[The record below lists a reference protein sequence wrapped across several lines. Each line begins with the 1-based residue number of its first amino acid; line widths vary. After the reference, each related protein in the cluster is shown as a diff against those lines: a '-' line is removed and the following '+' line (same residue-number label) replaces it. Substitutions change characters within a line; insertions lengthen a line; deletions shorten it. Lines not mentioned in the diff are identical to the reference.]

1 MDSFH
6 PLFVRF
12 YQTKRQEV
20 SFLAGDLCLYP
31 VVREAAAS
39 MGWRLIRADD
49 NDECAKRN
57 CHVIWIDRAF
67 KENAF
72 LMYQKWQRI
81 NHFPGMVVICNKAPM
96 ARNLDIM
103 RKEFP
108 KEYDFYPTTY
118 VLPQDYGSL
127 KSLFPS
133 SGQSKVTYIIKP
145 SGGAQGKGIF
155 LTRSLEDVEN
165 LGTVC
170 VAQPYITNP
179 LLIDGKKFDLRIYVL
194 VTSCTPL
201 RVYLFRDGLVRM
213 CAEEYEIPT
222 PANMEDRCMHL
233 TNYAVNKHSDRYE
246 RDDRSSSTAG
256 DRGCKRS
263 IRWFLSWL
271 RAERGEDAASDLWS
285 KIGDICAL
293 TIVSILPL
301 LRREYSTIYE
311 RRMVPMPPM
320 PMPSGGPDT
329 IVDPAAEAE
338 LSGGGGDGHAATT
351 TTTTSN
357 NNTNVFAG
365 RSRCFELLGYD
376 IMVDSDLRPIL
387 IEVNHLPSWGTDS
400 PLDQDVKFR
409 AITQALR
416 AIDVSAQD
424 KKTFECAK
432 RRQGVAPIAT
442 RRGLAEGFSSDDNA
456 DARDIKRNNNQPKG
470 DAATIG
476 PIDRQ
481 RLDDEERILKDYD
494 RIYPPSSKA
503 GVNQARYSEM
513 EMFAASMDAK
523 QHQRLTRPS
532 QQKYADGDVVE
543 NQKPG
548 QSNRRD
554 SWMGNIPRA
563 TTMME
568 GTKISRP
575 PTKKQI
581 ESADRL
587 SRGYSV
593 EDTAEAC
600 GGEKSSARKKSR
612 ILHNHD
618 FIYEEENPCLR
629 LIDRVQQSQEQSKEA
644 RKRAETKLNNR
655 ASSKSPGTALKQ
667 QVLSLGLEVPV
678 LTEENCKFYSKG
690 EL

>member
-1 MDSFH
+1 M
-6 PLFVRF
+6 
-12 YQTKRQEV
+12 
-20 SFLAGDLCLYP
+20 CLYP

-39 MGWRLIRADD
+39 MGWRLIREDD
-49 NDECAKRN
+49 DESAKRN
-57 CHVIWIDRAF
+57 CHVVWIDRTF

-72 LMYQKWQRI
+72 LMYQKWQRV
-81 NHFPGMVVICNKAPM
+81 NHFPGMVDICNKAPM

-103 RKEFP
+103 RREFP
-108 KEYDFYPTTY
+108 KEYDFHPTTH
-118 VLPQDYGSL
+118 VLPQDYGAF
-127 KSLFPS
+127 KTLFPS

-155 LTRSLEDVEN
+155 LTRRLEDVEN

-194 VTSCTPL
+194 VTSCSPL
-201 RVYLFRDGLVRM
+201 RVYLFQDGLVRM
-213 CAEEYEIPT
+213 CAEEYELPT

-246 RDDRSSSTAG
+246 RDDRASSTAG

-271 RAERGEDAASDLWS
+271 AAERGEDAASILWS

-311 RRMVPMPPM
+311 RRVPMPPM
-320 PMPSGGPDT
+320 PSGPD
-329 IVDPAAEAE
+329 IMDPAAAE
-338 LSGGGGDGHAATT
+338 LPGDKDGHAAAATKTT
-351 TTTTSN
+351 TN
-357 NNTNVFAG
+357 NNTNVFSG

-416 AIDVSAQD
+416 AVDVTAQD

-432 RRQGVAPIAT
+432 RRQGLAPIAT
-442 RRGLAEGFSSDDNA
+442 RRGSAGGFSSDDNV
-456 DARDIKRNNNQPKG
+456 DARDIKGNNNQLKG
-470 DAATIG
+470 GATIG

-513 EMFAASMDAK
+513 EIFAASMDAK

-543 NQKPG
+543 NQTPG

-600 GGEKSSARKKSR
+600 GEKSSAMKKSR

-629 LIDRVQQSQEQSKEA
+629 LIDRVQQSQELSKEA

-678 LTEENCKFYSKG
+678 VTEENCKFYSKG